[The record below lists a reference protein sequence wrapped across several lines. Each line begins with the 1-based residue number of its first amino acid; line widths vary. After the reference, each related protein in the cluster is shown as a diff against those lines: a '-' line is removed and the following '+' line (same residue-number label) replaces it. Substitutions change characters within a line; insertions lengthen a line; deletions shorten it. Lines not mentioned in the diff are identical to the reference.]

1 MTLIHEPIVEQRR
14 LRTRLR
20 AAREKIGKT
29 QLQAAQD
36 LGWPRE
42 KVLRIEKG
50 SIQAQP
56 GDVRALASLYNLQ
69 DPEVVNAL
77 IEMSKI
83 AKLPGWNS
91 YSDIFNKDYI
101 NYLGLEAVADKIS
114 QIHPSLVPGL
124 LQTQP
129 YAEEILKKAHR
140 NDSPHRIARMLEAR
154 LLRQEILQGNIGPA
168 FTFIIDE
175 AALRHTI
182 GSSEVMN
189 DQIDHLRGLVKNTRL
204 TLLVAPFESGAHPG
218 LLGPFI
224 HLDLSTEGFEDVVF
238 LENPHGDSIIKDDQ
252 QTTSDYAEVFQ
263 ALVDLSVPLVK
274 FLQHDGASASSTPA
288 KSRREPAD
296 AM

>member
-1 MTLIHEPIVEQRR
+1 MTMIHEPIVEQRR

-20 AAREKIGKT
+20 AAREKVGKT
-29 QLQAAQD
+29 QQEAAQD

-69 DPEVVNAL
+69 DPKLVNAL

-91 YSDIFNKDYI
+91 YSDIFSKDYI
-101 NYLGLEAVADKIS
+101 NYLGLEAVADKVS
-114 QIHPSLVPGL
+114 QSHPSLVPGL

-129 YAEEILKKAHR
+129 YAEEILKRAHR
-140 NDSPHRIARMLEAR
+140 NDSTQRVARMLEAR
-154 LLRQEILQGNIGPA
+154 LLRQEIFQGDAGPA
-168 FTFIIDE
+168 FHIVIDE

-182 GSSEVMN
+182 GSPEVMKE
-189 DQIDHLRGLVKNTRL
+189 QINHLLELTKNARL

-238 LENPHGDSIIKDDQ
+238 LENPNGDSIIKDDQ

-263 ALVDLSVPLVK
+263 GLVDLSVPLVE
-274 FLQHDGASASSTPA
+274 FLKQDEVSTSPVSSQRVDTN
-288 KSRREPAD
+288 
-296 AM
+296 